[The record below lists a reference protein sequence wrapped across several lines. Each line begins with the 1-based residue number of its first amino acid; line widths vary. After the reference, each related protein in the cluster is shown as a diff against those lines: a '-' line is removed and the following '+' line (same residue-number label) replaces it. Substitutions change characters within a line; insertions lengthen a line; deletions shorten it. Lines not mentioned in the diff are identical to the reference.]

1 MWNLHDIQKTLA
13 GLKCRPYQSN
23 YVLGNFRGWLDYS
36 TALNVA
42 SVGAGKTHLGA
53 SAIKCWLDHCQ
64 GNVLW
69 IAHRRELNKQAI
81 EQIERITGHK
91 PDLEMGDSR
100 VEVDNLFESSP
111 IIVASIQSLMAGT
124 RCDECGGL
132 GVFKSE
138 DPMKEDKPCTNCIGG
153 KVRRVQKF
161 APEDFGLIITDEG
174 HRSAAE
180 SYRRTYRW
188 FGKNPNSRFL
198 MLTATPA
205 RGDEQSLGELCDFV
219 VDVNGDPHAGKDAE
233 SAKVADICWCIE
245 EGWLVPIVQKF
256 IECTSIDLRSV
267 GTRQG
272 ELATGELE
280 AVMLNEQTL
289 HEMVAGTIKF
299 TGSKKTVI
307 FCVDRAHARAV
318 TEMINRDGY
327 KPGSARLVTGETP
340 EKEREE
346 IITGHKDGEFQY
358 LVNVDIVT
366 EGYDDPSIECVVMM
380 RPRKTKGPY
389 IQSIGRSCRPL
400 LPPKELTALERKAA
414 IAASAK
420 PHAEI
425 IDFCGQNGKHK
436 LITTLDIMGQGDIRQ
451 DVLDRAK
458 KIASNPDENETTDDL
473 LKRAQAELE
482 KEAQEQREREEAAK
496 RAKLAAKRAEFRVT
510 TADPFAWIDTVDT
523 KHAQPGDREC
533 SLAQMEALQRFGLSP
548 TELAGMTHRKAQLL
562 LKTLTERRNKGLCTY
577 KQSKMLSKRGIDTK
591 NLTKKQA
598 SDAIDLLINE
608 TGWKVTPDVLR
619 ACGQA
624 Q

>member
-1 MWNLHDIQKTLA
+1 VWNLQDIHKTLA
-13 GLKCRPYQSN
+13 GLKCRQYQSN

-36 TALNVA
+36 TGLNVA
-42 SVGAGKTHLGA
+42 ATGAGKTWIGA
-53 SAIKCWLDHCQ
+53 SAIRCWIEHCQ
-64 GNVLW
+64 GKVLW

-81 EQIERITGHK
+81 ASIKAITGHE
-91 PDLEMGDSR
+91 PELEMGESR
-100 VEVDNLFESSP
+100 VDSNNLFESSP
-111 IIVASIQSLMAGT
+111 VVVASIQSLMAGT
-124 RCDECGGL
+124 QCKECGGL

-138 DPMKEDKPCTNCIGG
+138 DPMKEDSQCPNCIGG
-153 KVRRVQKF
+153 KVRRLQKF
-161 APEDFGLIITDEG
+161 TPDEFGLIITDEG

-180 SYRRTYRW
+180 SYRRSYRW

-198 MLTATPA
+198 MLTATPS

-219 VDVNGDPHAGKDAE
+219 VDVHGDPQTGKAAE
-233 SAKVADICWCIE
+233 QAEICDIRWCIE
-245 EGWLVPIVQKF
+245 EGWLVPVVQKF

-272 ELATGELE
+272 ELATGDLE
-280 AVMLNEQTL
+280 SVMLNEQTL

-299 TGSKKTVI
+299 TGDKKTVI
-307 FCVDRAHARAV
+307 FCVDRAHAKAV
-318 TEMINRDGY
+318 TEMLNREGY
-327 KPGSARLVTGETP
+327 KPGSARMVTGETE
-340 EKEREE
+340 EKERED
-346 IITGHKDGEFQY
+346 IISGHKEKEFQY

-366 EGYDDPSIECVVMM
+366 EGYDDPAIECVVMM

-389 IQSIGRSCRPL
+389 LQCIGRSTRPL
-400 LPPKELTALERKAA
+400 SPPTQQTALERKAA
-414 IAASAK
+414 IASSAK

-451 DVLDRAK
+451 DVLD
-458 KIASNPDENETTDDL
+458 ENETTDEL

-510 TADPFAWIDTVDT
+510 TADPFAWIDVVDT

-533 SLAQMEALQRFGLSP
+533 SLAQSEALERFGLSP

-598 SDAIDLLINE
+598 SDAIDILINH
-608 TGWKVTPDVLR
+608 TGWKVTPEVLR